1 MNLGNAF
8 SEPADV
14 SSGVAQGC
22 LLGPLLFLIYVNDMS
37 QSVKCNLFLYADD
50 TCLVCQLN
58 DINEIEKKLN
68 KILKAFVTCLLIIS

>member
-8 SEPADV
+8 SQPADV